1 MLERSLPSP
10 RVLLFRYQVFRLVLL
25 LLPISY
31 LLSPISCL
39 PAAPAGGDPDWHEL
53 VATGQLVEIR
63 RMDPSIVVE
72 MRYATPRNG
81 VGAAIY
87 PPDFPCLAKPETA
100 VCLHM
105 AEQKVQQWGYRLKVW
120 DAYRPLTAHQKLWA
134 KVAKHG
140 YVADPT
146 EGPGSL
152 HSWGLAVDVT
162 LVDLAG
168 NEVSMPSDFDVFT
181 PDAAAVYHGT
191 DPKTLFHLHLLQA
204 AMGASGFFGL
214 TTEWWHFAVR
224 DWQRAKPLALPP
236 PGAPPSPGS
245 PSPAPVS
252 ADDRA
257 PKPGA
262 PAP

>member
-1 MLERSLPSP
+1 MLERVPPHPAAPSP
-10 RVLLFRYQVFRLVLL
+10 RRAALRLFLG

-31 LLSPISCL
+31 LLSPISSL
-39 PAAPAGGDPDWHEL
+39 PAAPAATDPDWHEL
-53 VATGQLVEIR
+53 VATGQLVEVR
-63 RMDPSIVVE
+63 RMDPSIVIE
-72 MRYATPRNG
+72 MRYATPRNC

-87 PPDFPCLAKPETA
+87 PADFPCLARPETA
-100 VCLHM
+100 VLLHL
-105 AEQKVQQWGYRLKVW
+105 AEQKVQQWGYRLKIW

-134 KVAKHG
+134 KWAKHG

-191 DPKTLFHLHLLQA
+191 DPKTLFHLHLLQS

-224 DWQRAKPLALPP
+224 DWNQSKPLAVPP
-236 PGAPPSPGS
+236 VGGPT
-245 PSPAPVS
+245 PVS
-252 ADDRA
+252 ADGHGPR
-257 PKPGA
+257 
-262 PAP
+262 PAASGQ